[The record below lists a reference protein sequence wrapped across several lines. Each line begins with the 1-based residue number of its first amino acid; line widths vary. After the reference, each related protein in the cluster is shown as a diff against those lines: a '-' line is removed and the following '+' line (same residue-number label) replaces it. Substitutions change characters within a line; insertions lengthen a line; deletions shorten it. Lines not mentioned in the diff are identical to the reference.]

1 MSVKELCE
9 KYPLVI
15 ERYSPFVHLSIAQGE
30 VIDDANRNEDK
41 YAKRSSRTL
50 DCYGYDDEMAD
61 IKTRDTS
68 KGTIKTINKAAV
80 ATERM
85 KKAYVMTKD
94 KAEHSTNASENSA
107 EEYASDKIEVAT
119 DRTVHETAYRAEKQ
133 LQKQSVNPVGK
144 QSIRT
149 LERMEKTIKQSARS
163 AGNTTVKTVSKGAT
177 NTVEGNS
184 GDACKQR

>member
-1 MSVKELCE
+1 
-9 KYPLVI
+9 
-15 ERYSPFVHLSIAQGE
+15 
-30 VIDDANRNEDK
+30 
-41 YAKRSSRTL
+41 
-50 DCYGYDDEMAD
+50 MAD

-107 EEYASDKIEVAT
+107 EEYASDKIEAAT
-119 DRTVHETAYRAEKQ
+119 DRAVHETAYRADKVGRWGVRETRQNYQKAKTGIENFKTKRAEKQ

-149 LERMEKTIKQSARS
+149 LEHTEKTIKQSARS
-163 AGNTTVKTVSKGAT
+163 AGNTTVKTVS
-177 NTVEGNS
+177 
-184 GDACKQR
+184 